1 MTTENPAGSP
11 AARPAGSSGGLPAA
25 DIVAL
30 DARAVRASVQVVSRV
45 RVVDLGLPTPCGD
58 WTLGE
63 LLAHMTAQHD
73 GFAAA
78 ASGIGADLARWQPA
92 NPAADPAGEYA
103 AAAGRVLVA
112 FGADG
117 VLDRKF
123 ALPEISPKLRFP
135 ASQAI
140 GFHLVDYVVHG
151 WDVARSLGLGRAGY
165 RPEPDL
171 LDSDVLRAV
180 LLIAESVPDDERRR
194 QPAAAFAPRVPAAP
208 DADPFTPPSP
218 LDRIV
223 ALLGRRPQWPA

>member
-1 MTTENPAGSP
+1 M
-11 AARPAGSSGGLPAA
+11 
-25 DIVAL
+25 
-30 DARAVRASVQVVSRV
+30 
-45 RVVDLGLPTPCGD
+45 
-58 WTLGE
+58 
-63 LLAHMTAQHD
+63 
-73 GFAAA
+73 
-78 ASGIGADLARWQPA
+78 
-92 NPAADPAGEYA
+92 
-103 AAAGRVLVA
+103 
-112 FGADG
+112 
-117 VLDRKF
+117 LDRKF